1 MVGVLRFT
9 ADGWA
14 RFLWWYGPNI
24 TGVMRPPSTGGAIV
38 VSHCVSVVGWGVD
51 ATGADYWLI
60 QNSFGP
66 VWGEGGYARLA
77 RGCAWG
83 VECGAASVWYATTVR
98 SLPAPAPTPGP
109 TPGPTPVPVIDS
121 GSVVALTV
129 CLVVLLSAAFVAV
142 YRPVDI

>member
-51 ATGADYWLI
+51 ATGAGYWLI

-121 GSVVALTV
+121 GRVVALTV

>member
-1 MVGVLRFT
+1 MVGVLRFA

-14 RFLWWYGPNI
+14 RFRWWYGPNI
-24 TGVMRPPSTGGAIV
+24 TGVLRPPSTGGAIV

-51 ATGADYWLI
+51 ATGAGYWLI

-66 VWGEGGYARLA
+66 EWGEGGYARLA
-77 RGCAWG
+77 QECAWG

-98 SLPAPAPTPGP
+98 PLPAPVPAPVPTPV
-109 TPGPTPVPVIDS
+109 PTPVPVSES

-129 CLVVLLSAAFVAV
+129 CLVVLLSAAFVAT
-142 YRPVDI
+142 YRPVGI